1 MLRTNGQPGHHREI
15 RRAMLLELEFYRL
28 MRHTSRGTIALSGR
42 DLAAPG
48 QLRME
53 RARVESHFAGTANK
67 GGSE

>member
-1 MLRTNGQPGHHREI
+1 
-15 RRAMLLELEFYRL
+15 MLLELEFYRL